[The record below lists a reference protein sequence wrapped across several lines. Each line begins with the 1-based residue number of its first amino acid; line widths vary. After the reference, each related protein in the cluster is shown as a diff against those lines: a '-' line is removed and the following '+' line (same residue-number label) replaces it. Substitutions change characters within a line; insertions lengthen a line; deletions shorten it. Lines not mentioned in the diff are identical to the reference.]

1 MGGMCSSC
9 SDSPSQT
16 KYRGD
21 RLLPEN
27 KGKKK
32 RQGETNESDQEDND
46 NNPTINPTP
55 QSFNLEN
62 MGDSLFEDLARF
74 LRTLPPKSK
83 QHIWEHGV
91 KNKTPDGK
99 KVVCDSTQNKD
110 QINRLLCDCVIVYVK
125 VYKYIYIQY
134 ILTLNA
140 KMRHIHYMI
149 MIYDNKQYLDR
160 NRAPLSTKKVR
171 PHVEQ
176 VALYIHEKYH
186 PLQRDKFE
194 NDKTYF
200 AAMLEDYVQV

>member
-9 SDSPSQT
+9 SDTPAI
-16 KYRGD
+16 KGGRG
-21 RLLPEN
+21 RLLPEKPN
-27 KGKKK
+27 RKM
-32 RQGETNESDQEDND
+32 GETNYSDPDED
-46 NNPTINPTP
+46 NPTINPGL

-91 KNKTPDGK
+91 KIKTPDGK
-99 KVVCDSTQNKD
+99 KQVCDKTKDKD

-125 VYKYIYIQY
+125 
-134 ILTLNA
+134 
-140 KMRHIHYMI
+140 
-149 MIYDNKQYLDR
+149 YLDR
-160 NRAPLSTKKVR
+160 NRAPLSTKKVK

-176 VALYIHEKYH
+176 VSTYIYNKYH
-186 PLQRDKFE
+186 PLHRDKFE

-200 AAMLEDYVQV
+200 AQMLEDYVQSKG

>member
-9 SDSPSQT
+9 SDSPT
-16 KYRGD
+16 HTRNRRD
-21 RLLPEN
+21 PLLPEN
-27 KGKKK
+27 RKTRG
-32 RQGETNESDQEDND
+32 GETQYIDDEE
-46 NNPTINPTP
+46 NPTMHPTP

-91 KNKTPDGK
+91 KIKTPDGK
-99 KVVCDSTQNKD
+99 KQVCDSTRDKD

-125 VYKYIYIQY
+125 
-134 ILTLNA
+134 
-140 KMRHIHYMI
+140 
-149 MIYDNKQYLDR
+149 YLDR

-176 VALYIHEKYH
+176 VATHIFGKYH
-186 PLQRDKFE
+186 PLQRDQFE

-200 AAMLEDYVQV
+200 AAMLEDYVGTKG